1 MLSSAPASQRA
12 SHRSLRTPTVLL
24 SLCVALCLSQ
34 AAAQSTSAPA
44 ADAALSPVATPAAWP
59 QMSSPLAPDPRLEA
73 RIKALLA
80 EMSVEDKVGQVVQGD
95 LGSLTPED
103 VRTYRLGSVLAGGN
117 SDPGGRYNSTGPE
130 WLALADALYR
140 ASMDTSGGRKPIPVL
155 LGIDA
160 VHGHNNVVGAT
171 LFPHNI
177 GLGAAHDAD
186 LVRRIAQA
194 TAAELRTTGFE
205 WTFAPTV
212 TVPRDDRWGRTYEGY
227 SEDPALVSRYA
238 TAVVEGLQGEVGSK
252 TFLGPSQVV
261 ASSKHFIG
269 DGGTFEGKDKGDTRV
284 SEAELRDVH
293 GAGHIAALKAGTQTV
308 MASFSSW
315 NGEKMHGNRSLLTDV
330 LKDRL
335 GFDGFVVGD
344 WNGHGEVTGCTNESC
359 PEALIAG
366 IDMFMAPDSWKG
378 VYTNT
383 LAQVKSGKI
392 PMQRLDDAVARILR
406 VKLRLGLFDAGAPS
420 ERALGGEF
428 ERLGSAE
435 HRALAREA
443 VRKSLVL
450 LKNNGSVLPLKP
462 DARILVAGDGAGNVG
477 KQAGGWTLSWQ
488 GTGTTRADFP
498 NATSIWEGIE
508 QAVKEGGGRAELSV
522 DGTYKQKPDA
532 AIVVFGEEPYAEFI
546 GDVPNLAYQ
555 PGKGRDL
562 ALLQRLKAEGI
573 PVVAVFLSGRPM
585 WVNREINAADAFVA
599 AWLPGSEGGGVAD
612 VLFRRADGTVAHDF
626 TGTLPFSWPK
636 TAVQTPLNV
645 GQPGYDPLFPVGY
658 GLSYGKPREL
668 APLSEESGLRHGGAE
683 PGLYFARGAVA
694 PGWTL
699 TVADG
704 SGKAQTVRTLP
715 TRDLARN
722 VAIRATDHEAQED
735 ARRIQWSGSGAGI
748 VAFAADEPVDLTRE
762 SNAGATLV
770 ATVKV
775 DAPVRGAVP
784 VGIGCGTGC
793 SAQVDLAPALAKV
806 PHSQWQRVA
815 IPLACFAR
823 AGADLSRVSEVFRLS
838 SKSVLDLS
846 VSRVALGTEADQTVA
861 CPAP

>member
-1 MLSSAPASQRA
+1 MPLNAPASHRLLHRSVRA
-12 SHRSLRTPTVLL
+12 SSWALGACIAACLL
-24 SLCVALCLSQ
+24 PAS
-34 AAAQSTSAPA
+34 AQTAPA
-44 ADAALSPVATPAAWP
+44 AAPASPVADPQVWPALKTPIAKDA
-59 QMSSPLAPDPRLEA
+59 QLEA
-73 RIKALLA
+73 RIQQLLTG
-80 EMSVEDKVGQVVQGD
+80 MSVEEKVGQIVQGD

-140 ASMDTSGGRKPIPVL
+140 ASMDSTGGRKPIPVL

-177 GLGAAHDAD
+177 GLGAAHDPE

-194 TAAELRTTGFE
+194 TAVELRTTGFE

-227 SEDPALVSRYA
+227 SEEPKLVAEYA
-238 TAVVEGLQGEVGSK
+238 TAVVEGLQGKVGTK
-252 TFLGPSQVV
+252 EFLGPAQVL

-284 SEAELRDVH
+284 TERELRDVH

-315 NGEKMHGNRSLLTDV
+315 NGQKMHGNRSLLTDV

-359 PEALIAG
+359 PESLIAG
-366 IDMFMAPDSWKG
+366 LDMFMAPDSWKG

-383 LAQVKSGKI
+383 LAQVRSGRI

-406 VKLRLGLFDAGAPS
+406 VKLRLGLFDAGVPS
-420 ERALGGEF
+420 ERALGGDF
-428 ERLGSAE
+428 ERLGSPE

-450 LKNNGSVLPLKP
+450 LKNNGSVLPLDPK
-462 DARILVAGDGAGNVG
+462 ARILVAGDGADNVG

-498 NATSIWEGIE
+498 NATSIWEGI
-508 QAVKEGGGRAELSV
+508 QTAVNGAGGRAELSV
-522 DGTYKQKPDA
+522 DGQYKQKPDA

-555 PGKGRDL
+555 PGKARDL
-562 ALLQRLKAEGI
+562 ALLQRLKGEGV

-612 VLFRRADGTVAHDF
+612 VLFRRADGAVAHDF
-626 TGTLPFSWPK
+626 SGTLPFSWPK

-645 GQPGYDPLFPVGY
+645 GQVGYDPLFPVGY
-658 GLSYGKPREL
+658 GLSYRTPREL
-668 APLSEESGLRHGGAE
+668 AALSEESGLRHDGAE

-699 TVADG
+699 TVADAG
-704 SGKAQTVRTLP
+704 GDARPVKALP
-715 TRDLARN
+715 TGDLARH

-735 ARRIQWSGSGAGI
+735 ARRIQWSGSGAGT
-748 VAFAADEPVDLTRE
+748 VALTSDEPVDLTRE
-762 SNAGATLV
+762 SNAGTALV
-770 ATVKV
+770 ATVKLN
-775 DAPVRGAVP
+775 APARGAIP
-784 VGIGCGTGC
+784 VEIGCGTRCAG
-793 SAQVDLAPALAKV
+793 QVDLAPALAGAT
-806 PHSQWQRVA
+806 SWTRIA

-823 AGADLSRVSEVFRLS
+823 AGADLSRVTDVFRVS
-838 SKSVLDLS
+838 SKTALDLS
-846 VSRVALGTEADQTVA
+846 VSRVALGTEAEQTVS
-861 CPAP
+861 CSAP

>member
-1 MLSSAPASQRA
+1 MPSMFPVTPRRSPQVRRRLLALCLAACLPAVSAQTTGAPASG
-12 SHRSLRTPTVLL
+12 
-24 SLCVALCLSQ
+24 
-34 AAAQSTSAPA
+34 
-44 ADAALSPVATPAAWP
+44 TPASSVANPALWP
-59 QMSSPLAPDPRLEA
+59 QMQSPIKRDARLEA
-73 RIKALLA
+73 RIQELLA
-80 EMSVEDKVGQVVQGD
+80 QMSVEDKVGQIVQGD

-103 VRTYRLGSVLAGGN
+103 VRKYRLGSVLAGGN
-117 SDPGGRYNSTGPE
+117 SDPGGRYNATGPE

-140 ASMDTSGGRKPIPVL
+140 ASMDTGGGRKPIPVL

-177 GLGAAHDAD
+177 GLGAANDPE

-194 TAAELRTTGFE
+194 TATELRTTGFE

-227 SEDPALVSRYA
+227 SEDPQLVARYA
-238 TAVVEGLQGEVGSK
+238 TAIVEGLQGKVGSK
-252 TFLGPSQVV
+252 EFLGPGQVV
-261 ASSKHFIG
+261 ASAKHYIG

-284 SEAELRDVH
+284 SETELRDVH

-315 NGEKMHGNRSLLTDV
+315 NGQKMHGNRSLLTDV
-330 LKDRL
+330 LKERM

-344 WNGHGEVTGCTNESC
+344 WNGHGEVPGCTNESC
-359 PEALIAG
+359 PAALLAG
-366 IDMFMAPDSWKG
+366 LDMYMAPDSWKG
-378 VYTNT
+378 VYENT
-383 LAQVKSGKI
+383 VAQVRSGEI

-406 VKLRLGLFDAGAPS
+406 VKLRLGLFDAGVPS
-420 ERALGGEF
+420 ERPLGGDF
-428 ERLGSAE
+428 EHLGSKE

-443 VRKSLVL
+443 VRRSLVL

-462 DARILVAGDGAGNVG
+462 DARILVAGDGAENVG

-488 GTGTTRADFP
+488 GTGTKREDFP

-508 QAVKEGGGRAELSV
+508 STVNAAGGEAELSV
-522 DGTYKQKPDA
+522 TGEYKQRPDA

-555 PGKGRDL
+555 PGKERDL
-562 ALLQRLKAEGI
+562 ALIRRLKSEGV

-599 AWLPGSEGGGVAD
+599 AWLPGSEGAGVAD
-612 VLFRRADGTVAHDF
+612 VLFAAKDGKVAHDF
-626 TGTLPFSWPK
+626 TGRLPFSWPK

-645 GQPGYDPLFPVGY
+645 GDTGYDPQFPVGY
-658 GLSYGKPREL
+658 GLSYGKPGEL
-668 APLSEESGLRHGGAE
+668 APLPEESGLRHGGGE

-704 SGKAQTVRTLP
+704 DAAGRAVTSLP
-715 TRDLARN
+715 TGELARH
-722 VAIRATDHEAQED
+722 VSVRATDHEAQED
-735 ARRIQWSGSGAGI
+735 ARRVQWSGKGPGTLWLQ
-748 VAFAADEPVDLTRE
+748 ADEPVDLTRE
-762 SNAGATLV
+762 SNAGASLV
-770 ATVKV
+770 ATLRLN
-775 DAPVRGAVP
+775 APANGPVP
-784 VGIGCGTGC
+784 VEVGCGKGC
-793 SAQVDLAPALAKV
+793 AGRVDLAPTLAKIPASKWV
-806 PHSQWQRVA
+806 SVA
-815 IPLACFAR
+815 IPLACFGR
-823 AGADLSRVSEVFRLS
+823 SGADLSRVTEMFRVS
-838 SKSVLDLS
+838 PKTPLDLS
-846 VSRVALGTEADQTVA
+846 VSRIALGTEADHTVT
-861 CPAP
+861 CSGP